1 MFRIEV
7 INVSSVQII
16 AIVVGI
22 FILLFFLFIMFSA
35 IIMSGQTDNYIENER
50 QTNDRK
56 EDVKN
61 G

>member
-1 MFRIEV
+1 M
-7 INVSSVQII
+7 SSVQII